1 MENYKREELKNRI
14 KELRNKKRM
23 SQWELAEKASTTQTT
38 ISELENGKY
47 EPSLHSALL
56 IANALEVRV
65 EDCFYFE
72 KAKVIKNNQIIYDRS
87 NFKNRIRE
95 IRKKKGI
102 SQKELA
108 EKAMTTQ
115 NTISSLETG
124 KYEASAFLGG
134 LICAALECKWD
145 EVFYFEIKGD

>member
-56 IANALEVRV
+56 IANVLDVRV

-72 KAKVIKNNQIIYDRS
+72 KTKAFENNQIIYDRS

-134 LICAALECKWD
+134 LICAALESTWD
-145 EVFYFEIKGD
+145 EVFYFEKKGD